1 MYIYITTL
9 AALLIVQTASSP
21 SSQTAE
27 SRSQVRRFSSVAN
40 ITTAR
45 HLTVSASVSSAS
57 VSPGLPLSL
66 SLFVVPN
73 PGIHVYAPGQR
84 DVVPVS
90 VTLKPTKA
98 FKAERAVYP
107 KPEEF
112 FFAPLKQT
120 QRVYSNRFEITQRL
134 TIAKTAEAGTL
145 TIRGTLR
152 YQACDDKVCYL
163 PQSVPLTWTV
173 QVEPK

>member
-1 MYIYITTL
+1 MYTLITTL
-9 AALLIVQTASSP
+9 AALLIVQAAP
-21 SSQTAE
+21 NPPSQTAE
-27 SRSQVRRFSSVAN
+27 SRSQVRQFSSVEH
-40 ITTAR
+40 ITTAP
-45 HLTVSASVSSAS
+45 HLMASTSVSSAS
-57 VSPGLPLSL
+57 TSPGLPLSL
-66 SLFVVPN
+66 SLFVIPN

-107 KPEEF
+107 KAEKF
-112 FFAPLKQT
+112 FFAPLKET

-134 TIAKTAEAGTL
+134 TMAKTVEAGTL

-152 YQACDDKVCYL
+152 YQACDDKVCYT
-163 PQSVPLTWTV
+163 PQSVPVTWTV
-173 QVEPK
+173 QVERK